1 MSFEGQRG
9 VECHCVRAGIRD
21 RICQENDLNLLLGKA
36 AAAVYLLKH
45 GREGGHQ
52 LRRI

>member
-21 RICQENDLNLLLGKA
+21 RIGQENDLNLLLGKA
-36 AAAVYLLKH
+36 AAVYLLKH
-45 GREGGHQ
+45 GSEGGHQ